1 MSLARDKPR
10 APSAGDPPFQLL
22 LLNTEKQRMVQR
34 WRRLRR
40 NQGQDGGLRSSS
52 SERWVVTL
60 VVLALTCCVFTS
72 INGIIPLASASSP
85 ISPVANWDPSWAASS
100 AQGTTV
106 VVAFDGSASCQASAR
121 PHGDA
126 DDDSS
131 PNNDVADL
139 AAVVA
144 RDRTLLDPL
153 CGSGCVVL
161 MRSTSPPTPGSSLSS
176 TSSPFVPSVAPPRTG
191 SHASGVTAEQADE
204 ARGTSLPLLQ
214 RVDAGRMV
222 VDRVTRRWA
231 WMPPTVLVAMTGLAS
246 DVDHLLSTLQSE
258 WDSHVA
264 TYEGSDHALSPH
276 RVATVSLAQALYGA
290 DGGRPYGVQCLV
302 VGPTPIRTDN
312 DDASSSSAPNR
323 KAPSFGMFTLDPGGG
338 YRHWGVATAIGR
350 AADRVR
356 RNVHEI
362 LTMKPQG
369 SGGLPEDAG
378 EALRVALNATASA
391 LGDNDDGKD
400 GSGAH
405 YTALVL
411 VHRGNGHAPLMA
423 IVDPLHIQATLKEL
437 KADKASK
444 QTGSVEGM
452 AA

>member
-1 MSLARDKPR
+1 ML
-10 APSAGDPPFQLL
+10 
-22 LLNTEKQRMVQR
+22 
-34 WRRLRR
+34 
-40 NQGQDGGLRSSS
+40 
-52 SERWVVTL
+52 
-60 VVLALTCCVFTS
+60 VLALTYASNVA
-72 INGIIPLASASSP
+72 INGIIPLASASSSP

-106 VVAFDGSASCQASAR
+106 VVAFDGSAFLQASAR
-121 PHGDA
+121 RFESDA
-126 DDDSS
+126 DDDL
-131 PNNDVADL
+131 NNDVADL

-144 RDRTLLDPL
+144 RDRTLLESLD
-153 CGSGCVVL
+153 GSGCVVL

-176 TSSPFVPSVAPPRTG
+176 TSSPFVPSGVAPPRTG
-191 SHASGVTAEQADE
+191 SHASGGTAEQADG
-204 ARGTSLPLLQ
+204 ARGASLPLLQ

-231 WMPPTVLVAMTGLAS
+231 WMPPAVLVAMTGLAS

-290 DGGRPYGVQCLV
+290 AQGADGGRPYGVQCLV
-302 VGPTPIRTDN
+302 VGPMPIRTDN
-312 DDASSSSAPNR
+312 DDDASSSSAPNR
-323 KAPSFGMFTLDPGGG
+323 MAPSFGMFTLDPGGG

-362 LTMKPQG
+362 LTMNPKG
-369 SGGLPEDAG
+369 SGGLPSDAG

-391 LGDNDDGKD
+391 LGDNDDGRG

-405 YTALVL
+405 YTALIL
-411 VHRGNGHAPLMA
+411 VHRGNGHAPLVA
-423 IVDPLHIQATLKEL
+423 IVDPLYTQATLKEL

-444 QTGSVEGM
+444 QTGSVEEM